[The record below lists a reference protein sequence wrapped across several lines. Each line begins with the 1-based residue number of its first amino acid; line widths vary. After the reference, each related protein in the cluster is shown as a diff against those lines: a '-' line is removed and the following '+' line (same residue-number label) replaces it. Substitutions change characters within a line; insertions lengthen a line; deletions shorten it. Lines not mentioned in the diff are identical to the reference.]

1 MLPLARWFMQGRG
14 HALGFLLITLI
25 TSPVLWPNGIL
36 AAAALSLVF
45 LRIGARDGVMLW
57 LWALLPTI
65 ALAIRFDSFMP
76 LLLISTA
83 SITSWVLKKTVS
95 WSYTLMS
102 LSACG
107 LLATLGLDKLASDS
121 LSPFVDAFNQ
131 FLADWQKQLL
141 QTDFKGILPV
151 SVESTFIAGL
161 FGTMLIIGAFLGLI
175 LARSWQAKL
184 YNPGEFQKEF
194 HRMRLGKIE
203 SIAAVMLVGLFFQL
217 GAQYLTW
224 VWLALFPLLIAGI
237 ALFHAYAL
245 HKKMKPHWYFV
256 FYLVLMIWDP
266 LKVILAGLALADC
279 FIDFR
284 NKLPKTT
291 TDQDS

>member
-14 HALGFLLITLI
+14 HALGFVLITLI
-25 TSPVLWPNGIL
+25 SSPVLWPNSIL

-45 LRIGARDGVMLW
+45 LRIGVRDGVMLW
-57 LWALLPTI
+57 LWALLPAT
-65 ALAIRFDSFMP
+65 ALAITVDSFMP
-76 LLLISTA
+76 LLLISAA
-83 SITSWVLKKTVS
+83 SLTSWILKKTAS
-95 WSYTLMS
+95 WPYTLMS
-102 LSACG
+102 LSACS
-107 LLATLGLDKLASDS
+107 LLAALGLEKLASDL

-131 FLADWQKQLL
+131 FLEVWQQQLA
-141 QTDFKGILPV
+141 QTELNGILPQTV
-151 SVESTFIAGL
+151 GPTFVAGL
-161 FGTMLIIGAFLGLI
+161 FGTMLNVGTFVSLV

-184 YNPGEFQKEF
+184 YKPGEFQKEF
-194 HRMRLGKIE
+194 HRLRLGKIE
-203 SIAAVMLVGLFFQL
+203 VMAAILLAGLFFQL

-245 HKKMKPHWYFV
+245 HKKMKTHWYFI

-266 LKVILAGLALADC
+266 LKVILAGLAVADC

-284 NKLPKTT
+284 SKFPKTT